1 MRNRTLPALPAL
13 SALPAAVVAAALALG
28 LTACGAGG
36 AGSGSGSDDKS
47 GPLVVGATPTPA
59 GEVLTYVQ
67 QKLAKKAGLDLEI
80 KEFTDYVLPNTALQ
94 DGTLGANLYQHKPYL
109 DDFNESKG
117 TTLTSVVEVYLPP
130 MGLYSEQVESPG
142 ELKKGATVALPNDT
156 TNEGRA
162 LELLASEGLIELKK
176 DAGANASPADVAKN
190 PRDLAFKEIEPAQLP
205 RSLKDVD
212 AAVINNN
219 YALDAGLSPKKDAIL
234 LESVEDNPYNNV
246 LAVKKGDEDDPRVKK
261 LAELLTSPEV
271 KKFIEDKYQGSVLPV
286 TGK

>member
-1 MRNRTLPALPAL
+1 MRNRTLPA
-13 SALPAAVVAAALALG
+13 AVVAGALALG
-28 LTACGAGG
+28 LTACGTGG
-36 AGSGSGSDDKS
+36 SGSGSGSDDKS

-109 DDFNESKG
+109 DDFNASKG
-117 TTLTSVVEVYLPP
+117 TTLSAVTEVYLPP
-130 MGLYSEQVESPG
+130 MGLYSEKVKSPG
-142 ELKKGATVALPNDT
+142 ELKKGATIALPNDT

-176 DAGANASPADVAKN
+176 DAGADASPEDVAKN
-190 PRDLAFKEIEPAQLP
+190 PKGLTFKEIEPAQLP

-234 LESVEDNPYNNV
+234 LESVKGNPYNNV

-261 LAELLTSPEV
+261 LAKLLTSPEV
-271 KKFIEDKYQGSVLPV
+271 KKFIEEKYQGSVLPV
-286 TGK
+286 TEN